1 MPREHMVST
10 YGRHGHP
17 MAPLPK
23 KTSTPQPVEAVAA
36 GKDSRYKS
44 PQSKLVR
51 FFARSRD
58 QWKEKCLAAK
68 AVGKG
73 LQHRMR
79 FLERSKD
86 HWKRRVKE
94 LEGELTRMKAHAQAM
109 QADID
114 TLKKR

>member
-1 MPREHMVST
+1 
-10 YGRHGHP
+10 
-17 MAPLPK
+17 MAFLPK
-23 KTSTPQPVEAVAA
+23 QTDMPQSVEAVAA
-36 GKDSRYKS
+36 GKDSQYKS
-44 PQSKLVR
+44 PQRKLVR

-86 HWKRRVKE
+86 HWKHRVKE

-109 QADID
+109 QEEIA